1 MENAINHDE
10 INQINSKI
18 LDNIKKKE
26 LEEKNEKT
34 QFCYS
39 IDWLTFNIKLK
50 DINNPFIRDE
60 GIYAEEREQ
69 GTNIFKR
76 IKDFYN
82 TRDELIF
89 TIVFQP
95 HSKIIKQD
103 FGQLQIANKWLY
115 VGNLSKLVYKIFF
128 QSNFELVNIS
138 RIDLCTDFFNFVDS
152 YKPVEFINDVAIGIV
167 RKINPSSINFW
178 GKTNGF
184 INDVNNENDEEVY
197 KHGVKF
203 HAMNIGDRE
212 STFNFKLYNKTKEL
226 EEKHEKGYIK
236 TKWFKKLQG
245 YEELIKM
252 KEKPTI
258 WRLEVSIKDWN
269 KIKID
274 GKKVIEVNSEVF
286 AILDYYPYFMQFFIS
301 KKFVW
306 KNNFGKFIDFID
318 KPRKDLSAK
327 YLCTN
332 IPNNE
337 EVNTTNKQKK
347 QILKSLVSIIEQS
360 VTFEQANEYLLRI
373 EELIQE
379 EDYFTIFKSIGLNYN
394 TIQSYIA
401 YKFNDE
407 LKTN

>member
-1 MENAINHDE
+1 MENLINHDV

-34 QFCYS
+34 QFVYS

-76 IKDFYN
+76 VRDYYN
-82 TRDELIF
+82 TRDELVF

-152 YKPVEFINDVAIGIV
+152 YKPLSFIQDVAKGYLS
-167 RKINPSSINFW
+167 KLNPSSINFW
-178 GKTNGF
+178 GKTGKLA
-184 INDVNNENDEEVY
+184 NEIEEDEERGIIY
-197 KHGVKF
+197 

-226 EEKHEKGYIK
+226 KEKHEKGYIK
-236 TKWFKKLQG
+236 TKWYKKLQG

-252 KEKPTI
+252 GEKPTI

-274 GKKVIEVNSEVF
+274 GKKVIEVNSEIF
-286 AILDYYPYFMQFFIS
+286 AILDYHPYFMQFFIS

-306 KNNFGKFIDFID
+306 KNDYGKFIDFID
-318 KPRKDLSAK
+318 NPRKDLSSK

-337 EVNTTNKQKK
+337 EINTTNKQKK

-360 VTFEQANEYLLRI
+360 VTFEQANEYLLRV
-373 EELIQE
+373 EDLIQE
-379 EDYFTIFKSIGLNYN
+379 EDYYTIFKSIGLDYN
-394 TIQSYIA
+394 TLQSYIA